1 MVSRCV
7 VLVSMIF
14 LFLLPSAAS
23 FAQDCHLSL
32 QGHIMVSGGTGNAP
46 AGDASIYVPKW
57 KKGVKADSSGM
68 FLLRDLCPGK
78 IELVISYA
86 GYKSFDTTIR
96 VLKDLSLDIVLTS
109 DAQQLSSVVVT
120 GAVIHK
126 DQITTA
132 VKSVLSG
139 RDLEQTR
146 GLSLGESLKSI
157 TGVNSLQTGPSISKP
172 IIHGVYSNR
181 ILIMNNGVRQEGQN
195 WGNDHAPEIDPFIAT
210 KVTVVKGAASIRYGS
225 DAIGGVILLDPK
237 ELRTQ
242 KGVDGELNLVG
253 MTNGQMGVASG
264 MVEGAGG
271 GKWEG
276 FSWRAQGTIKKAGNA
291 QTSHYY
297 LGNTGFNEDD
307 YSATLQYRHANYGA
321 ELYYSKFDTKIG
333 IASATH
339 IGTLADLYEAF
350 ARNEPAVRADFSYD
364 IARPYQTVNHQ
375 LLKASSFINWKG
387 MGRLEATYAFQN
399 DIRKEYDADVSFID
413 SIARLNLPDLYFKL
427 YTNTADLVWQH
438 PAIGKHLV
446 GSIGLNYISHGNSQE
461 NLTGYTELIPNFVD
475 YGGGAFAIE
484 KYELNR
490 WVFEAGVRYDYKWL
504 RAFMLDPTTLIERRP
519 TYNWGN
525 TSVNAGATYR
535 LSEQFSA
542 TANFGSAWRPPQAIE
557 LFANGI
563 HQSAASYETGDSALQ
578 LEKAYNTSAAI
589 KYSSPDFDAE
599 VGIYVNDFHN
609 YIYLK
614 PDSVPRET
622 IQGAFPSF
630 TYTQIKNALFK
641 GLDLNFTYR
650 FLRRFSL
657 ISKTTLVR
665 ARDITDNS
673 WLVNIPA
680 DRFDNTLRYEIHS
693 LGKVRN
699 FFISINNLVVARQSR
714 VSPNSD
720 YVAPPPGYV
729 LWGADIG
736 CSIPFFNHLMNVSL
750 SGTNLANTAYRDY
763 LNRFRYFIDDLG
775 RNVSLRVVIPF
786 GAAGRE

>member
-1 MVSRCV
+1 
-7 VLVSMIF
+7 MI
-14 LFLLPSAAS
+14 A
-23 FAQDCHLSL
+23 
-32 QGHIMVSGGTGNAP
+32 GTTGNAP
-46 AGDASIYVPKW
+46 AGAASIYIPKW
-57 KKGVKADSSGM
+57 KKGVMADSSGN
-68 FLLRDLCPGK
+68 FLLQDLCPGK
-78 IELVISYA
+78 IQLVISFG
-86 GYKSFDTTIR
+86 GYKPFDTTIR
-96 VLKDLSLDIVLTS
+96 VTRDIALDIALTS
-109 DAQQLSSVVVT
+109 NAQQLSSVVVT
-120 GAVIHK
+120 GAIVHK

-237 ELRTQ
+237 EMPRQ
-242 KGVDGELNLVG
+242 PGVGGELNLVG
-253 MTNGQMGVASG
+253 MTNGQVGVASG

-276 FSWRAQGTIKKAGNA
+276 LSWRAQGTVKKAGNA

-297 LGNTGFNEDD
+297 IGNTGFNEDD
-307 YSATLQYRHANYGA
+307 YSATVQYRHANYGA

-339 IGTLADLYEAF
+339 IGTLADLYQAF
-350 ARNEPAVRADFSYD
+350 ARNEPAVKAGFSYD
-364 IARPYQTVNHQ
+364 INRPYQMVNHQ
-375 LLKASSFINWKG
+375 LFKANTFIDWKN

-399 DIRKEYDADVSFID
+399 DIRKEYDADPSYID
-413 SIARLNLPDLYFKL
+413 SIARLNPPDLYFKL

-438 PAIGKHLV
+438 PAIGKKLV
-446 GSIGLNYISHGNSQE
+446 GSIGLNFISHGNSQE
-461 NLTGYTELIPNFVD
+461 NITGYTELIPNFVD
-475 YGGGAFAIE
+475 YGGGAFIIE
-484 KYELNR
+484 KYELKK
-490 WVFEAGVRYDYKWL
+490 WIFEGGLRYDYKWL
-504 RAFMLDPTTLIERRP
+504 RAYMLDPTTLIEKRP
-519 TYNWGN
+519 TYNWNN
-525 TSVNAGATYR
+525 TTINAGATYR
-535 LSEQFSA
+535 LSEQFSG
-542 TANFGSAWRPPQAIE
+542 TVNFGTAWRPPQVIE

-563 HQSAASYETGDSALQ
+563 HQSAASYETGDPNLQ
-578 LEKAYNTSAAI
+578 LEKAYNSSAAV
-589 KYSSPDFDAE
+589 KYSSPDLDAE
-599 VGIYVNDFHN
+599 VGVYVNDFHN

-614 PDSVPRET
+614 PDSMPRQT
-622 IQGAFPSF
+622 IQGAFPSY

-641 GLDLNFTYR
+641 GLDLNFTWR

-665 ARDITDNS
+665 ARDQSANA
-673 WLVNIPA
+673 WLINIPA

-693 LGKVRN
+693 LGSLKN
-699 FFISINNLVVARQSR
+699 FFVSINNLAVARQNR
-714 VSPNSD
+714 VPPKGD
-720 YVAPPPGYV
+720 YTLPPAGYV

-736 CSIPFFNHLMNVSL
+736 CSIPAWKHLINVSL

-775 RNVSLRVVIPF
+775 RNVSFRVVIPF
-786 GAAGRE
+786 GAASQVR